1 MSVVS
6 NHDHVRLWS
15 SALISVTSLPLDGD
29 QRRRLKHAMLSNAKL
44 LAPALAVLLSNAD
57 VADFVDSV
65 RTLLKR
71 AGADA
76 HSDDAHWRMLA
87 ESLLASSSAQLG
99 VSLTRTSNNA
109 AVAAQ
114 PAAPVRAAWEF
125 EREQQIRAL
134 VAVDVHQL
142 NKELLRDDTETRF
155 DCRATVNDVFM
166 SPASLPPV
174 APTVAIA
181 VAPKSA
187 ELSLALLEQRPRADF
202 ALAAQAPPAESL
214 DQFVQPTAFALSTFS
229 HGDVERIAAAHRNKV
244 AAAVVDESHAAAV
257 IETVAVHAPVVG
269 ARSYELSD
277 ACAFLEAVAAAL
289 ASKPSELDHFFHVFE
304 EFQRNRSATVAASVG
319 ELYDVLIANKL
330 PALAKQLVD
339 FLPTD
344 RGTGSAT
351 LAHRLATSTASEFR
365 IGPAAHAETSLE
377 SLIDA
382 TYVLEKRQEQQLQ
395 EQQQQQQ
402 QQALQQA
409 LQQAQQSQRIAFF
422 VPPKTLLPTTPTQTN
437 VYQQAVLQK
446 QQDVVFVAP
455 TMTSAL
461 LGGAPDSADAAIERQ
476 ARRKALMA
484 LKEPRAVRESA
495 AVFVRAAA
503 RFGGGV
509 DRRFLEIMRDHCAG
523 ALDRA
528 QVAAQISALFAESN
542 DVERDEGQQMIDAF
556 KSIRA
561 RAQRP
566 DEAPALLPANAVLP
580 TSAKQPKLAAF
591 GFGAPAQPQPSA
603 FVFGKPAAAT
613 TAASPASVPFNAP
626 TFGSKSPAKGPAM
639 MKRRLS

>member
-15 SALISVTSLPLDGD
+15 SALISLTSLPLDGD

-44 LAPALAVLLSNAD
+44 LAPALSVLLCNAD

-71 AGADA
+71 AGTASS

-99 VSLTRTSNNA
+99 VSLTRTSNSA
-109 AVAAQ
+109 AAAAQ
-114 PAAPVRAAWEF
+114 PAAPVRAAWEL

-134 VAVDVHQL
+134 LAVDVHQL

-155 DCRATVNDVFM
+155 DCRATINDVFM
-166 SPASLPPV
+166 SPDSLPPV
-174 APTVAIA
+174 EPTVAIA

-202 ALAAQAPPAESL
+202 AVAARAPPPTESL

-229 HGDVERIAAAHRNKV
+229 HGDVERIAAAHRSKI

-277 ACAFLEAVAAAL
+277 ARAFLEAVAAAL
-289 ASKPSELDHFFHVFE
+289 ATKPSELDHFFHVFE

-319 ELYDVLIANKL
+319 ELYDVLINNKL

-344 RGTGSAT
+344 RSTGSTT

-382 TYVLEKRQEQQLQ
+382 TYVLEKQKEQQQ
-395 EQQQQQQ
+395 QQQRQQQQQQ
-402 QQALQQA
+402 QQQ
-409 LQQAQQSQRIAFF
+409 QQAQQSQRIAFF

-542 DVERDEGQQMIDAF
+542 DVERSEGQQMIDAF

-580 TSAKQPKLAAF
+580 TSAKQPKLTAF
-591 GFGAPAQPQPSA
+591 GFGAPAQPQPSP
-603 FVFGKPAAAT
+603 FVFGKPA
-613 TAASPASVPFNAP
+613 TAPAQPAQPTFKP
-626 TFGSKSPAKGPAM
+626 TFGSKSPATGPAM